1 MCMISTEVNNVSDTK
16 IFCAPNANGSR
27 QITIYSNKVDNISK
41 GNAMVLPVPNPE
53 SLQFHDLSRYQEF
66 FDDCK
71 SCFTTENRSYSLN
84 YKSIDSAENLSV
96 FKVGSY
102 LVSVARNLQQVE
114 MADKKIFIL
123 SPELKEV
130 LSMYY
135 YQPYW
140 GFIICRLE
148 HGTQDYHPFA
158 YSHNII
164 GGKIYVPTRHF
175 HKTIDW
181 TQPNY
186 WDLGLRIGFDA
197 MNPISSKKWNE
208 SNIDKSPMFTQGF
221 SNNTTPETFGWFGNG
236 KKSGKINKDFEQE
249 NKSKSNEIA
258 DDWSHEIYLYNINPY
273 TNKFMRKMN
282 SSEYIWD
289 NSSIPNIT
297 KINFPFGKC
306 SNFEKII
313 INGTHPNIDLVF

>member
-1 MCMISTEVNNVSDTK
+1 MISTEVNNVSDTK

-53 SLQFHDLSRYQEF
+53 SLQFHDLSRYQQF

-84 YKSIDSAENLSV
+84 YNSIDSAENLSV

-102 LVSVARNLQQVE
+102 LVSVAKNLQQVE

-135 YQPYW
+135 YQPFW

-164 GGKIYVPTRHF
+164 GGKIYVPTRHY

-282 SSEYIWD
+282 SSEYTWD